1 MMTGIWEELLPALTK
16 KVKQA
21 MAPPPKQIKVEAT
34 AVKCICVACSK
45 GMKCTRQKWRDLM
58 GPPLKQ
64 QVTTSALPSQA
75 EELSPSPVPRKPAP
89 KAAVTAAQVIKGLPA
104 PAVLSPEPAIP
115 AGQSSL
121 AFCVKAPLLKTHT
134 HTHTGQ
140 VTMLMDMVMKLNA
153 KFEEMQNRTETAGPP
168 PPKHIKYLC
177 GGKGADDFTE
187 VRWSGVREMQIS
199 NEYQRKILQE
209 IEGGGSLT
217 DCMCTVTGG

>member
-1 MMTGIWEELLPALTK
+1 MSSRNTIRTINRSQPILPKVIHPLIVLWPAPASNGLMMTGIWEELLPALTK

-134 HTHTGQ
+134 HTHTQ
-140 VTMLMDMVMKLNA
+140 A
-153 KFEEMQNRTETAGPP
+153 KSP
-168 PPKHIKYLC
+168 C
-177 GGKGADDFTE
+177 
-187 VRWSGVREMQIS
+187 
-199 NEYQRKILQE
+199 
-209 IEGGGSLT
+209 
-217 DCMCTVTGG
+217 